1 MDASAYTRFIE
12 QLKAN
17 LAARDD
23 VLGLVLVGSTA
34 ARERQDEWSDHDF
47 FVITMD
53 AAAEPMRKT
62 LDWLPDHDA
71 IALAPRETA
80 HGLKVVYDAG
90 HVLEFAV
97 FTLGELAQAGA
108 NAYEVALDRGGVA
121 AIMESLA
128 KRPRAARDDD
138 TNLALLVALLLIG
151 VGRARRG
158 ELLVAGNLIRTYAVE
173 RLLTVLAHRSPDARL
188 DDLDPFRRV
197 EVVFP
202 QLGLAEAVAQ
212 PPEEAA
218 RAILA
223 IAERELG
230 PVTGA
235 DVLRRRL
242 GWVRE

>member
-1 MDASAYTRFIE
+1 MDASAYMTFIE
-12 QLKAN
+12 QLTAN
-17 LAARDD
+17 LEARDD

-47 FVITMD
+47 FVITVD
-53 AAAEPMRKT
+53 ASAEPTRQN
-62 LDWLPDHDA
+62 LVWLPDHA
-71 IALAPRETA
+71 SIALAVRETA
-80 HGLKVVYDAG
+80 HGLKVVYESG

-108 NAYEVALDRGGVA
+108 NAYEVPFDRGGIA
-121 AIMESLA
+121 PIMESLA

-138 TNLALLVALLLIG
+138 ANLALFIALLLIG

-158 ELLVAGNLIRTYAVE
+158 ELLVAGQSIRSYAVE
-173 RLLTVLAHRSPDARL
+173 RLLTVLAHRSPDPRL

-202 QLGLAEAVAQ
+202 DLGLDLALAQ
-212 PPEEAA
+212 APEDAA
-218 RAILA
+218 RSLLR

-230 PVTGA
+230 PITGA

-242 GWVRE
+242 GWARE

>member
-1 MDASAYTRFIE
+1 MDASAYMRFIE
-12 QLKAN
+12 QLTTN
-17 LAARDD
+17 LQARDD

-47 FVITMD
+47 FVITLD
-53 AAAEPMRKT
+53 ASAEPTRQT
-62 LDWLPDHDA
+62 LDWLPDHAA
-71 IALAPRETA
+71 IALAVRETA
-80 HGLKVVYDAG
+80 HGLKVVYESG

-97 FTLGELAQAGA
+97 FTLGELALAGA

-138 TNLALLVALLLIG
+138 GNLALFIALLLIG

-158 ELLVAGNLIRTYAVE
+158 ELLVAGQSIRSYAVE

-197 EVVFP
+197 EIVFP
-202 QLGLAEAVAQ
+202 HLGLSEALAQ
-212 PPEEAA
+212 PPEDAA
-218 RAILA
+218 RALLS

-230 PVTGA
+230 AITGA
-235 DVLRRRL
+235 DVLRNRL

>member
-1 MDASAYTRFIE
+1 MDASAYMRFIE
-12 QLKAN
+12 QLTAN
-17 LAARDD
+17 IEARDD
-23 VLGLVLVGSTA
+23 VLGLVLVGATA

-47 FVITMD
+47 FVITED
-53 AAAEPMRKT
+53 ASAEPMRQDLT
-62 LDWLPDHDA
+62 WLPDHAA

-80 HGLKVVYDAG
+80 HGLKVVYESG

-97 FTLGELAQAGA
+97 FTLGELALAGA

-121 AIMESLA
+121 PIMESLA
-128 KRPRAARDDD
+128 KRPRAPRDDD
-138 TNLALLVALLLIG
+138 ANLALFVALLLIG

-173 RLLTVLAHRSPDARL
+173 RLLIVLAHRSPDPRL

-197 EVVFP
+197 GLVFP
-202 QLGLAEAVAQ
+202 NLGLVEALAQ

-218 RAILA
+218 RAVLA

-230 PVTGA
+230 TINGA
-235 DVLRRRL
+235 EVLRRRL
-242 GWVRE
+242 GWA